1 MPLTSSILT
10 FTAGEQLVS
19 VLERIVR
26 NSSYIKDQENVMID
40 PDDAVETR
48 RPKRSNGA
56 GSLSWYKIG
65 LKAVPNSP
73 RLDPKR
79 HDYAYDI
86 TYLLSF
92 YKVEELAS
100 DYFENDVGFGGVHKS
115 YNYWFTGQNTSV
127 ISYENKIDNL
137 YHYTMGSTN
146 PKFAGGQA
154 NITNANELNA
164 LIKRNPQPSSDASSV
179 GANNRVNEPPANAA
193 AELYSP
199 ATWADATLSIVGDPA
214 WLQQGEASVGL
225 ERSVFFNAFL
235 PDGTINYES
244 RQILFELAFNTPV
257 DYNYETGL
265 MDVGENNY
273 GVDPLIGRVPGED
286 GPGRAAQ
293 NFVYIANEVTSD
305 FKQGKF
311 TQTLKGTALMLNHTS
326 KTAAIANDKEA
337 ADLRLIYAENA
348 RVGPSSTTVAAGVN
362 TTVSVSQGDVRKS
375 DNAIATVAT
384 PSMAAQSK
392 PPTSGGQIVGTVV
405 TPSRLSIGKIVTNRL
420 NDAVISANSAPPVNT
435 PEQIVAPSDDSGSSS
450 STGADNGNNL

>member
-1 MPLTSSILT
+1 
-10 FTAGEQLVS
+10 
-19 VLERIVR
+19 
-26 NSSYIKDQENVMID
+26 
-40 PDDAVETR
+40 
-48 RPKRSNGA
+48 
-56 GSLSWYKIG
+56 
-65 LKAVPNSP
+65 
-73 RLDPKR
+73 
-79 HDYAYDI
+79 
-86 TYLLSF
+86 
-92 YKVEELAS
+92 
-100 DYFENDVGFGGVHKS
+100 
-115 YNYWFTGQNTSV
+115 
-127 ISYENKIDNL
+127 
-137 YHYTMGSTN
+137 MGSTN

-164 LIKRNPQPSSDASSV
+164 LIKRNPQPSSDASSF
-179 GANNRVNEPPANAA
+179 GANNRVNEPPSNAA

-273 GVDPLIGRVPGED
+273 GVDPLIGRVPGES

-326 KTAAIANDKEA
+326 KTAKIANDKEA

-362 TTVSVSQGDVRKS
+362 TTVSASQGDVLKS

-392 PPTSGGQIVGTVV
+392 PPTSFGQVISTQLGTAVGQVNAIFAQTGA
-405 TPSRLSIGKIVTNRL
+405 RLAGTIVTTRL